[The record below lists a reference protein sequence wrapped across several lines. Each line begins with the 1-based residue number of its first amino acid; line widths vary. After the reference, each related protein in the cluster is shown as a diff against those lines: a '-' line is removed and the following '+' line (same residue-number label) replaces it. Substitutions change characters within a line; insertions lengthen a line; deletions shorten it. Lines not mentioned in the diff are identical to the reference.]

1 MGSQQGREF
10 VDSMKTISMG
20 FKINLMIAFPPTL
33 KCMKFTCKTKLKV
46 ILFTITFEKMV
57 KRENLSLI
65 IYKCII

>member
-33 KCMKFTCKTKLKV
+33 KCMEFTYKIKLKV
-46 ILFTITFEKMV
+46 ILLIITFEKMV
-57 KRENLSLI
+57 K
-65 IYKCII
+65 